1 MTETKPPRAPRWRLA
16 AGIGVLACLGFFAAR
31 LAPYY
36 IRNYELQQYVEG
48 VTQRVENR
56 EKADDLLR
64 TWVVEKAARLELP
77 VKAENVQVKR
87 SGEALRIDVRYVVR
101 VDLPVYTVDLHFY
114 PSAGVR

>member
-1 MTETKPPRAPRWRLA
+1 MSDTHPPRAPRWRLA
-16 AGIGVLACLGFFAAR
+16 AGIGVLACLGFFTVR

-36 IRNYELQQYVEG
+36 LRNYELQEYVEG

-64 TWVVEKAARLELP
+64 TWVVEKAASLELP
-77 VKAENVQVKR
+77 VKADDVQVKR
-87 SGEALRIDVRYVVR
+87 SGEGLRIDVRYVVR

-114 PSAGVR
+114 PGAGVR